1 MEEPPLSNDS
11 TQAGWLTPT
20 VDNTDYDEALERNLS
35 RWISAV
41 SGLPGKMM
49 FPRWQPQEKTRTL
62 PDANANWCAYGVLSV
77 TADYNPAFTN
87 TTDTGTELWRHETLE
102 CLISF
107 YGPAGQRSS
116 LQFRDG
122 ITLNQ
127 NNDELT
133 KLHLSLGDYGRI
145 MAVPEFLSEQW
156 IRRYDITV
164 RLRRKIIREY
174 GIKSIAEA
182 PVQFFGE

>member
-1 MEEPPLSNDS
+1 MSNDS

-20 VDNTDYDEALERNLS
+20 VDDTDYDEALERNLS

-62 PDANANWCAYGVLSV
+62 PDSAYIDWCAYGILSV
-77 TADYNPAFTN
+77 TSDDNPALTN
-87 TTDTGTELWRHETLE
+87 TTDTGTELWRHETIE

-107 YGPAGQRSS
+107 YGPVGQRSS
-116 LQFRDG
+116 IQFRDG
-122 ITLNQ
+122 ITIPQ
-127 NNDELT
+127 NNSELT
-133 KLHLSLGDYGRI
+133 ALNLSLGDYGRI
-145 MAVPEFLSEQW
+145 MAVPEFISDQW

>member
-1 MEEPPLSNDS
+1 M
-11 TQAGWLTPT
+11 
-20 VDNTDYDEALERNLS
+20 
-35 RWISAV
+35 
-41 SGLPGKMM
+41 
-49 FPRWQPQEKTRTL
+49 
-62 PDANANWCAYGVLSV
+62 LSV
-77 TADYNPAFTN
+77 TADDNPAFTN
-87 TTDTGTELWRHETLE
+87 TTDAGTELWRHETLE

-116 LQFRDG
+116 IQFRDG

-145 MAVPEFLSEQW
+145 MAVPEFLNEQW